1 MCFSAL
7 QARKG
12 QEDGKASEGTKSLA
26 KIYTIFTHAV
36 LSEFS
41 CSFGCKK
48 QKKDKNCVLGQQC
61 TGQNPEKRENTHLL
75 ENHD

>member
-1 MCFSAL
+1 MERPVKAPNHWLKFTPYLPMQSCLNSAV
-7 QARKG
+7 
-12 QEDGKASEGTKSLA
+12 
-26 KIYTIFTHAV
+26 V
-36 LSEFS
+36 LDA
-41 CSFGCKK
+41 KK